1 MAMDF
6 EGEFAQQPDVPNRT
20 RQARVILENC
30 QNDINEA
37 RVIAPTN
44 VMFAET
50 WENIDYWSW

>member
-20 RQARVILENC
+20 RQEKVIIEIC

-50 WENIDYWSW
+50 

>member
-6 EGEFAQQPDVPNRT
+6 EGEFEQQPDVPNLT
-20 RQARVILENC
+20 RQARVILEIC

-50 WENIDYWSW
+50 